1 RMAAQG
7 VEVGVARVQQH
18 GDLVDVEGL
27 AVTRACERAAHGRCG
42 RPVVGSTHVST
53 LGRPDT
59 RRPGS
64 CPSLTRKVASPGLEL
79 YYPKMASI
87 VGKKRNGRTYYYLV
101 ESARVNGEPRVT
113 AQRYLGTA
121 DDIAAALDGGGNVPS
136 RTEHLAFGDV
146 AAAWRVLD
154 DLGVAD
160 V

>member
-1 RMAAQG
+1 LEHLVRAQVRRVETSRHGRERAVVATVPAQPGERDEDIAAIGDDARPAHGLQAGVAYARRMAAQG

-79 YYPKMASI
+79 YY
-87 VGKKRNGRTYYYLV
+87 
-101 ESARVNGEPRVT
+101 
-113 AQRYLGTA
+113 
-121 DDIAAALDGGGNVPS
+121 
-136 RTEHLAFGDV
+136 
-146 AAAWRVLD
+146 
-154 DLGVAD
+154 
-160 V
+160 